1 MTSIQFLKGVGPK
14 KAELFERLGVTSLD
28 ELIFYFP
35 RKWEDRRLPGK
46 KEPLPYLEDAPV
58 VRGKIKRV
66 RDMYTGSGLRIF
78 KVFIETPAGEAE
90 ASFFK
95 RHSPRFD
102 VFAPLRKDLQEGRT
116 VWVAGTPEDPLFL
129 TRLHADEYYLDD
141 DAGAMKMHMGR
152 IVPVYPLTEG
162 LTAKFMR
169 EAVYEAVLAGAESVA
184 DFLPPAL
191 AARRGLVA
199 RDLAARHIHFPENN
213 FELTQA
219 RRRFIYEEL
228 LLLALAWAIK
238 RRQTRAVVKGFTY
251 EIKKTLLTPF
261 RENLGFALTN
271 AQAHA
276 INEIFGDMQGPTP
289 MARLLEGDVG
299 SGKTVV
305 ALSAMLLAAENGGQ
319 SVFAAPTEI
328 LAEQHALTFEKFLKG
343 LGVRF
348 ALLTGRVKAAERK
361 KLLADL
367 AAGKIDILIGTQA
380 VISDGVQF
388 KNLRLVVVDEQHR
401 FGVRQRAALRAKG
414 DKADML
420 IMTATPIPR
429 TLFLALYGDL
439 DLSVIKEM
447 PPGRKPVK
455 TTEATEDVAFLAV
468 KDEVAKGRQ
477 VYVVYPVIE
486 ETAEADM
493 KSVKAEF
500 ERLKT
505 IFRGRRVEML
515 HGRMPGEEKKR
526 VMGAFAAGVIDI
538 LVATQVIEVGI
549 DVPNATLMVINNAE
563 RYGLASLH
571 QLRGRVGRGRHDS
584 RCLLVAHARTGD
596 SAERLRAMVQSSN
609 GFELSEK
616 DIYIRGAGEILGV
629 RQHGDMHLKLADLS
643 RDADILAQ
651 AIEDREALLAAD
663 PELAARDNA
672 RLRRRLHAQ
681 YAAKW
686 DLIDLS

>member
-14 KAELFERLGVTSLD
+14 KAELFGHLGVESLD
-28 ELIFYFP
+28 DLMYYFP
-35 RKWEDRRLPGK
+35 RAWEDRRLPAK
-46 KEPLPYLEDAPV
+46 REPDPLLIPAPL
-58 VRGKIKRV
+58 IKGRIKTI
-66 RDMYTGSGLRIF
+66 RDLYTSSRLRIF
-78 KVFIETPAGEAE
+78 KVTVETQYGEAE

-95 RHSPRFD
+95 RHNPRFD
-102 VFAPLRKDLQEGRT
+102 VFALLRKDLKAGRN
-116 VWVAGTPEDPLFL
+116 VWITGAPEDPLFQS
-129 TRLHADEYYLDD
+129 RLRADEYYADD
-141 DAGAMKMHMGR
+141 DARALKIHIGR

-169 EAVYEAVLAGAESVA
+169 EAVYEAVTAGAESVW

-191 AARRGLVA
+191 ALKRGLTA
-199 RDLAARHIHFPENN
+199 KELAVRHIHFPENN
-213 FELTQA
+213 FELAQA

-238 RRQTRAVVKGFTY
+238 RRQTRSVMKSFTY
-251 EIKKTLLTPF
+251 EVKKTLLTPF
-261 RENLGFALTN
+261 RANLGFSLTG

-276 INEIFGDMQGPTP
+276 INEIFTDMRAPTP

-328 LAEQHALTFEKFLKG
+328 LAEQHFLTFEKFLKG

-348 ALLTGRVKAAERK
+348 ALLTGRLKPAEK
-361 KLLADL
+361 KKTLADL
-367 AAGKIDILIGTQA
+367 AAGKIDILIGTHA
-380 VISDGVQF
+380 VISEGVKF
-388 KNLRLVVVDEQHR
+388 KNLRLTVVDEQHR

-439 DLSVIKEM
+439 DLSVIKEL

-455 TTEATEDVAFLAV
+455 TTEATEEIAFQAAAQ
-468 KDEVAKGRQ
+468 EMGKGRQ
-477 VYVVYPVIE
+477 VYIVYPVIE
-486 ETAEADM
+486 ETQAADM

-500 ERLKT
+500 ERLKVY
-505 IFRGRRVEML
+505 FKGRSVEML
-515 HGRMPGEEKKR
+515 HGRMTSDEKKR
-526 VMGAFAAGVIDI
+526 VMADFSAGRIDA

-549 DVPNATLMVINNAE
+549 DVANATLMVINNAE
-563 RYGLASLH
+563 RFGLASLH
-571 QLRGRVGRGRHDS
+571 QLRGRVGRGQWDS

-596 SAERLRAMVQSSN
+596 SGERLRAMVQSSN

-629 RQHGDMHLKLADLS
+629 RQHGDMDFKLADMS
-643 RDADILAQ
+643 RDKDILEL
-651 AIEDREALLAAD
+651 AIEDREALLSDD
-663 PELAARDNA
+663 PELVKRENAGLRKKLHDLYAARWN
-672 RLRRRLHAQ
+672 
-681 YAAKW
+681 
-686 DLIDLS
+686 LIDLS

>member
-14 KAELFERLGVTSLD
+14 KAELFSHLGVETMDDL
-28 ELIFYFP
+28 LFYFP
-35 RKWEDRRLPGK
+35 RAWEDRRLPGK
-46 KEPLPYLEDAPV
+46 REPLPILQAAPLIK
-58 VRGKIKRV
+58 GKIKTV
-66 RDMYTGSGLRIF
+66 RDLHTSSALRIF
-78 KVFIETPAGEAE
+78 KTVVETPYGEAE

-102 VFAPLRKDLQEGRT
+102 VFAPLRKDLKEGRT
-116 VWVAGTPEDPLFL
+116 VWITGTPEDPLFAS
-129 TRLHADEYYLDD
+129 RLRADEYYADD
-141 DAGAMKMHMGR
+141 DARALKMHVGR

-162 LTAKFMR
+162 LTARFMR
-169 EAVYEAVLAGAESVA
+169 EAVYEAVQAGHEAVW
-184 DFLPPAL
+184 DFLPPEL
-191 AARRGLVA
+191 AARRGLVT
-199 RDLAARHIHFPENN
+199 RQLAARAIHFPENN
-213 FELTQA
+213 YELVAA

-238 RRQTRAVVKGFTY
+238 KRQTRAVQKGFSY

-261 RENLGFALTN
+261 RQNLGFALTG

-276 INEIFGDMQGPTP
+276 INEIFTDMQAPTP

-328 LAEQHALTFEKFLKG
+328 LAEQHFLTFERFFKG
-343 LGVRF
+343 LGVRA
-348 ALLTGRVKAAERK
+348 ALLTGRVKAAEK
-361 KLLADL
+361 KKILADL
-367 AAGKIDILIGTQA
+367 AGGKIDILLGTHA
-380 VISDGVQF
+380 VMVEGVVF
-388 KNLRLVVVDEQHR
+388 KNLRLVVIDEQHR

-414 DKADML
+414 DRADML

-447 PPGRKPVK
+447 PPGRKPIK
-455 TTEATEDVAFLAV
+455 TAEATEDVAFMAA
-468 KDEVAKGRQ
+468 KEEVAKGRQ

-486 ETAEADM
+486 ETVEADM

-500 ERLKT
+500 ERLKVL
-505 IFRGRRVEML
+505 FRGKRVDML
-515 HGRMPGEEKKR
+515 HGRMPSELKKQ
-526 VMGAFAAGVIDI
+526 VMEDFAAGRTDI

-549 DVPNATLMVINNAE
+549 DVANATLMIINNAE

-584 RCLLVAHARTGD
+584 RCLLVAHSRAGD
-596 SAERLRAMVQSSN
+596 AGERLRAMVQTSN

-629 RQHGDMHLKLADLS
+629 RQHGDMDFKLADMS
-643 RDADILAQ
+643 RDKDILELAM
-651 AIEDREALLAAD
+651 ADRETLLAED
-663 PELAARDNA
+663 PNLEQRANAGLHKRLRDLYAARWN
-672 RLRRRLHAQ
+672 
-681 YAAKW
+681 
-686 DLIDLS
+686 LIDLA